1 MIDKRASAHPAATRR
16 VVWIVATWLF
26 VTLNALQFVATY
38 QIQLRGMA
46 HNHSTTLPSAQH
58 NHPASQHFH
67 SGLAHH
73 RHAYAFDNEA
83 ISAQWQS
90 PAAHVH
96 AEATESS
103 GSNAGVWSGLYFLP
117 APQISSGLNVRKA
130 QPPSPP
136 RVFYTSFHP
145 AVLDR
150 PPAIS
155 I

>member
-1 MIDKRASAHPAATRR
+1 MIDKKASAHPAATRR
-16 VVWIVATWLF
+16 VVWIAATWLL
-26 VTLNALQFVATY
+26 VALNALQFIATY

-46 HNHSTTLPSAQH
+46 HHHSTPSPSAQH
-58 NHPASQHFH
+58 PHPSSQHFH
-67 SGLAHH
+67 GGLAHH
-73 RHAYAFDNEA
+73 RHAYAFDTEVA
-83 ISAQWQS
+83 SAQWLN

-117 APQISSGLNVRKA
+117 ASQASSGLNIRKA

-136 RVFYTSFHP
+136 RIFYSSFHP
-145 AVLDR
+145 ALLDR
-150 PPAIS
+150 PPAVS